1 MWISIHLENMIR
13 LMNSLTQGNNA
24 ARSTENVMENLIK
37 QFEVQETL
45 PIHELQGLDRQLISI
60 RGSLKVEMAKNV
72 ELQQCIKR
80 EKCKLKEI

>member
-1 MWISIHLENMIR
+1 MWISIHLQNMIR

-45 PIHELQGLDRQLISI
+45 PIHELQRLDRQLISI
-60 RGSLKVEMAKNV
+60 RGSLKVEMAKKV
-72 ELQQCIKR
+72 ELQQCI
-80 EKCKLKEI
+80 E

>member
-1 MWISIHLENMIR
+1 MWISINLENMIR
-13 LMNSLTQGNNA
+13 LMNSLKQGNNA
-24 ARSTENVMENLIK
+24 TRSTENVMENLTK

-45 PIHELQGLDRQLISI
+45 PIQELQGLDRQLRSI
-60 RGSLKVEMAKNV
+60 RVSLKVEMAKKI